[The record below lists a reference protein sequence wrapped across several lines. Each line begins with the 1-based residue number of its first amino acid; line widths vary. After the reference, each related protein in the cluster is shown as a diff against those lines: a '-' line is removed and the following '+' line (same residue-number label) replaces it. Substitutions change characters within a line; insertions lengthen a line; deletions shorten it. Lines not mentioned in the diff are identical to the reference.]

1 MSNKYS
7 LFHAKHDLPGTT
19 HCLNV
24 IVQHEQGQV
33 CYFGEKL
40 HFRDSGIDEI
50 SGSGSGLKSCRD
62 PGIPIPGLQSL
73 AITSTC
79 QTPLLTQLRFSM

>member
-1 MSNKYS
+1 M
-7 LFHAKHDLPGTT
+7 L
-19 HCLNV
+19 
-24 IVQHEQGQV
+24 HEQGHI

-50 SGSGSGLKSCRD
+50 SGSGSGLKFRRD

-73 AITSTC
+73 D
-79 QTPLLTQLRFSM
+79 TPPLPQAFNCAVFCPRDASKEQSFGMGATLVGKAR